1 MKRSAAYVVLISLSG
16 ILLAVP
22 SSVPGRTGGGL
33 ASLPRILVPV
43 LPERE
48 ARLFAHN
55 LDLDLTAVNCTVNAN
70 VIDIERTLRVMI
82 HVYLI
87 ADDGAW
93 EMYISLFF
101 LCFSLFFC
109 FDDLN
114 SVTYTFRSC
123 RACFRMKMHAQPEI
137 ACDLLFTQHLRA
149 GSRVP
154 TDVPAAPRPV
164 GARCAWRTGCSAAV
178 GCHTGS
184 AASSAGGGRWS
195 PGRSRPRRSTGG
207 PLRVKSLALSI
218 SGG

>member
-1 MKRSAAYVVLISLSG
+1 VAGRAHQIRVHLAECGLPIVNDPYYNRYYIRNEMSQVPAEQADYFHPTLLLVHFILSDLISIIMKRSAAYVVLISLSG

-70 VIDIERTLRVMI
+70 VIDIECTLRVMI

-101 LCFSLFFC
+101 FFV
-109 FDDLN
+109 FHFFFVL
-114 SVTYTFRSC
+114 
-123 RACFRMKMHAQPEI
+123 MI
-137 ACDLLFTQHLRA
+137 
-149 GSRVP
+149 
-154 TDVPAAPRPV
+154 
-164 GARCAWRTGCSAAV
+164 
-178 GCHTGS
+178 
-184 AASSAGGGRWS
+184 
-195 PGRSRPRRSTGG
+195 
-207 PLRVKSLALSI
+207 
-218 SGG
+218 